1 MQSYS
6 MLKSRLLFFLVAL
19 PSLISA
25 HPIALSRFDRKSS
38 SVYKTVLDV
47 QIPKGDALY
56 ADYLSLSVDSPDIT
70 LSEWHTTQEPIQ
82 KYDPV
87 FKTTKPI
94 YTKPF
99 QINVDAKLTHPD
111 IHYAN
116 LHVGYYQQSAQKDQ
130 HVMIPLPFSA
140 QETDTQEGEINSPIA
155 PATPSASQKSEPVS
169 FSSYLSSV
177 LETTDSTW
185 LRLLLSLLLGIFLSL
200 TPCIYPM
207 IPITMGIL
215 QSQGSSSML
224 RNFGLALTYTMGIAT
239 TFALL
244 GVTAAFT
251 GQMFGNIMNNPIV
264 ILTIVA
270 MLVYLAGSMLGL
282 YEMYIPRF
290 MQSSSSSSAG
300 GSFASA
306 FMFGAISGTVASPCL
321 SPGLLLLL
329 TIVTSIGSV
338 ALGFALLFFF
348 GLGLGMPLLI
358 IGTFSGSI
366 NMLPK
371 AGMWMIDIKQ
381 FFGFIMLGTCFYFLS
396 TLIPANIIAWSASLF
411 LLIVGI
417 FYLKATLTSSG
428 TSQKVKSLL
437 GITLVAFSVY
447 SFFNAYKM
455 SELEKHAHHHN
466 VTHTWVQDYQIG
478 LGQAQTEHKLLLLDV
493 SAPYCTICK
502 AIDRKHFS
510 KPKVL
515 QALSKY
521 VTVKIEDIEKNAHTK
536 ALQKQFRIMGA
547 PTILIIDPET
557 EKVVKRWGSDLYDLS
572 NDDFINRLP

>member
-6 MLKSRLLFFLVAL
+6 SISTRMFLLLAAL
-19 PSLISA
+19 PTFIQSNTISLN
-25 HPIALSRFDRKSS
+25 RFEKKASNI
-38 SVYKTVLDV
+38 YQTVLDV
-47 QIPKGDALY
+47 RIAKGDALY
-56 ADYLSLSVDSPDIT
+56 ADYLSLSVDSPDVT
-70 LSEWHTTQEPIQ
+70 LSDWHASEEPVQ
-82 KYDPV
+82 KYDPI
-87 FKTTKPI
+87 FKATKSI

-99 QINVDAKLTHPD
+99 QINVDAK
-111 IHYAN
+111 IHDPQIEHAN
-116 LHVGYYQQSAQKDQ
+116 LHVGFMQQSAQKDQ
-130 HVMIPLPFSA
+130 HIMLPLPFSLAESDEQNNQEAAPIKA
-140 QETDTQEGEINSPIA
+140 QAIA
-155 PATPSASQKSEPVS
+155 ASSKSEPVS

-177 LETTDSTW
+177 LETTDSIW
-185 LRLLLSLLLGIFLSL
+185 LRLFLSLLLGIFLSL

-224 RNFGLALTYTMGIAT
+224 RNFALALTYTMGIAT

-251 GQMFGNIMNNPIV
+251 GQMFGNIMNSPIV
-264 ILTIVA
+264 ILFIVT

-290 MQSSSSSSAG
+290 MQSNNTSSAG
-300 GSFASA
+300 GSFVSA

-371 AGMWMIDIKQ
+371 AGMWMIDVKQ

-396 TLIPANIIAWSASLF
+396 TLIPAYIIAWAGSLF
-411 LLIVGI
+411 LLMVGI
-417 FYLKATLTSSG
+417 FYLKTTISAHG
-428 TSQKVKSLL
+428 TAKKVKSIL
-437 GITLVAFSVY
+437 GVTMVAFSIY

-455 SELEKHAHHHN
+455 NELEKHTHHN
-466 VTHTWVQDYQIG
+466 MTHTWVQDYQIG
-478 LGQAQTEHKLLLLDV
+478 LGQAQTEQKLLLLDI
-493 SAPYCTICK
+493 SAPYCSICK

-521 VTVKIEDIEKNAHTK
+521 VTVKIEDIEKNAQTK

-547 PTILIIDPET
+547 PTILIVDPET
-557 EKVVKRWGSDLYDLS
+557 QKVIKRWGSDLYDLS
-572 NDDFINRLP
+572 NEEFIKRLP